1 MGCNSTTENRSK
13 DNVFRYNEHKN
24 ISSLDPAF
32 AKDNANIWAVNQ
44 LFNGLVQMDNDM
56 KITPCI
62 ASSWEISNN
71 GTLYTFHLRSDVYFH
86 KHEGFGPER
95 TRTVVAED
103 FVYSF
108 KRLLDTKVASP
119 GSWVFNQ
126 VESFNALNSNTLEI
140 KLQQPF
146 PAFLGLLTMK
156 YCSVVPREIIEH
168 SSQNFRSHPIGTGPF
183 VFKAWSENNKLV
195 FRKNTNY
202 FERDRNGKKLPYLE
216 AVAITFLPD
225 KQSEYLQFIQGNLDF
240 VSGLDASY
248 KDDVLKSNGELNDN
262 YQGVFQMKKAPYLN
276 TEYLGFFMDSELNEI
291 QSKTLRKAFNYGFNR
306 QKMID
311 YLRNG
316 IGIPGHGGFIP
327 KGLAGYNDS
336 IGYSYDPKKAK
347 QLIEQFKNDT
357 GIRNPSLT
365 ISTNEN
371 YLSFCEFIQRSL
383 VDVGLEIKIDVMPAS
398 ALKSAKANGKTDV
411 FRASWVAD
419 YPDAQNYLSLFYS
432 KNFAPNGPNYT
443 HFKRNEFDTLYDLA
457 SKQNEDSLRVDLY
470 QKMDRLVI
478 DEAPFAVLF
487 YDEVVRFVQNN
498 VEGLGVNAT
507 NLLDLKR
514 VKKSK

>member
-44 LFNGLVQMDNDM
+44 LFNGLVQMDDDM

-86 KHEGFGPER
+86 KHERFGPER

-108 KRLLDTKVASP
+108 QRLLDTKVASP

-146 PAFLGLLTMK
+146 QAFLGLLTMK

-183 VFKAWSENNKLV
+183 VFKAWYENNKLV

-262 YQGVFQMKKAPYLN
+262 Y
-276 TEYLGFFMDSELNEI
+276 
-291 QSKTLRKAFNYGFNR
+291 
-306 QKMID
+306 
-311 YLRNG
+311 
-316 IGIPGHGGFIP
+316 
-327 KGLAGYNDS
+327 
-336 IGYSYDPKKAK
+336 
-347 QLIEQFKNDT
+347 
-357 GIRNPSLT
+357 
-365 ISTNEN
+365 
-371 YLSFCEFIQRSL
+371 
-383 VDVGLEIKIDVMPAS
+383 
-398 ALKSAKANGKTDV
+398 
-411 FRASWVAD
+411 
-419 YPDAQNYLSLFYS
+419 
-432 KNFAPNGPNYT
+432 
-443 HFKRNEFDTLYDLA
+443 
-457 SKQNEDSLRVDLY
+457 
-470 QKMDRLVI
+470 
-478 DEAPFAVLF
+478 
-487 YDEVVRFVQNN
+487 
-498 VEGLGVNAT
+498 
-507 NLLDLKR
+507 
-514 VKKSK
+514 